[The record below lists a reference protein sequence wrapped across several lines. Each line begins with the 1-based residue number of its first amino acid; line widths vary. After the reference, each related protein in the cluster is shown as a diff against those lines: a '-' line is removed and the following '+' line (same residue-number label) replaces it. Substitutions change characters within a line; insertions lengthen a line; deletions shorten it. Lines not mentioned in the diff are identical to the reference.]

1 MLFFNGGGGY
11 MITNREERN
20 GIARVNNRVLK
31 EVISKAIK
39 DEQQNLKLAD
49 EKKFRIY
56 QGKLVILEDILALL
70 K

>member
-1 MLFFNGGGGY
+1 
-11 MITNREERN
+11 MITTKEERN
-20 GIARVNNRVLK
+20 GIARVNNKMLK
-31 EVISKAIK
+31 LVINTAIK